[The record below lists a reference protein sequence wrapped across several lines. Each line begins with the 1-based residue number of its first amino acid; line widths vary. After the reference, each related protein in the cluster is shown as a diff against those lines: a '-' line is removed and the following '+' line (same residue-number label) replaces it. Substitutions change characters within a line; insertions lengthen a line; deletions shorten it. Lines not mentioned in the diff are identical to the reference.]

1 MVNKQFI
8 DNDRIK
14 YGENSNTCI
23 ITCSGNFNDMGIITN
38 VNNEIV
44 RILQYNKSEIIGQPI
59 NRIMPKVLAD
69 SHDAFMKN
77 YFETSESKIIGQE
90 RDVFPTSKAGYVVP
104 CTLMIKVL
112 PNLNEGIRMV
122 GFLKDIEKD
131 RLAKNPEFDTEEKD
145 HYIIYGGDNGI
156 IHGITYSC
164 KQEFGIPSSLVWG
177 AGSATNEFT
186 IDSIFP
192 ELLAHDI
199 SDLKAASGVVTTLDT
214 SNLRQN
220 YLIAHNQSEESQA
233 EEEEEDKEKKFRK
246 TKVRAILIQD
256 DTYKD
261 ASMKVLK
268 FFEVHDDDDLKKE
281 NSNVKQS
288 AQDDDKQEEAEER
301 AKDNDAHDNSQ
312 ENENRSE
319 GSSLSA
325 GEGADDIRTLK
336 DFKAL
341 ISEKT
346 TPKSIKVLSRAVIL
360 MFILLIILTSLDLA
374 FRFDQIDTF
383 KTGIT
388 TVQQGY
394 QRHNLMAEIN
404 YRIRM
409 LQLNATGM
417 LVDAPPGLE
426 TELRQDLVSLIDSL
440 SSVQFQIM
448 TATQTLASDDYY
460 TVDSEYI
467 TLEHLLETT
476 VNKERR
482 IYTDS
487 VFQYITAAS
496 SIRNSTLTQLSTPST
511 IDSTLKNFFF
521 VRRNGL
527 GPLRVGSEK
536 AADNFMNY
544 YMDKADSYNTRFEV
558 IMIVGIILLA
568 ISEFILIPIVFSV
581 HRTNN
586 RVLSLFGFIPLSEIT
601 ELAAKCERY
610 MANYLED
617 HKERKDYSGD
627 ESGEDGENQEQNSQ
641 QGKSYIDNS
650 QAQDQELVEGD
661 SVHPDA
667 SAQMDVSERM
677 DANPITT
684 VPGTA
689 KKSQG
694 NNGNLDKSGMPSQAN
709 KTPAG
714 TTAKKTAQL
723 SKEEERKKDAEA
735 EADADLLNDRS
746 QKLLNSRDNR
756 KGKVI
761 FQFTIITLT
770 FVAYYIADYIHELNI
785 LDNVRNSYKHLQL
798 SAQRMPSVRYVI
810 TFTQEIISEG
820 DDFDEVYKYPNVKAV
835 DLRNSYLIAT
845 QTNDKDL
852 RDSEKVAYPSSFNNY
867 FNTFGIYND
876 QNLCNSYYGGAKE
889 QCNNH

>member
-1 MVNKQFI
+1 
-8 DNDRIK
+8 
-14 YGENSNTCI
+14 
-23 ITCSGNFNDMGIITN
+23 
-38 VNNEIV
+38 
-44 RILQYNKSEIIGQPI
+44 
-59 NRIMPKVLAD
+59 
-69 SHDAFMKN
+69 
-77 YFETSESKIIGQE
+77 
-90 RDVFPTSKAGYVVP
+90 
-104 CTLMIKVL
+104 
-112 PNLNEGIRMV
+112 
-122 GFLKDIEKD
+122 
-131 RLAKNPEFDTEEKD
+131 
-145 HYIIYGGDNGI
+145 
-156 IHGITYSC
+156 
-164 KQEFGIPSSLVWG
+164 
-177 AGSATNEFT
+177 
-186 IDSIFP
+186 
-192 ELLAHDI
+192 
-199 SDLKAASGVVTTLDT
+199 
-214 SNLRQN
+214 
-220 YLIAHNQSEESQA
+220 
-233 EEEEEDKEKKFRK
+233 
-246 TKVRAILIQD
+246 
-256 DTYKD
+256 
-261 ASMKVLK
+261 
-268 FFEVHDDDDLKKE
+268 
-281 NSNVKQS
+281 
-288 AQDDDKQEEAEER
+288 
-301 AKDNDAHDNSQ
+301 
-312 ENENRSE
+312 
-319 GSSLSA
+319 
-325 GEGADDIRTLK
+325 
-336 DFKAL
+336 
-341 ISEKT
+341 
-346 TPKSIKVLSRAVIL
+346 
-360 MFILLIILTSLDLA
+360 
-374 FRFDQIDTF
+374 
-383 KTGIT
+383 
-388 TVQQGY
+388 
-394 QRHNLMAEIN
+394 
-404 YRIRM
+404 
-409 LQLNATGM
+409 
-417 LVDAPPGLE
+417 
-426 TELRQDLVSLIDSL
+426 
-440 SSVQFQIM
+440 
-448 TATQTLASDDYY
+448 
-460 TVDSEYI
+460 
-467 TLEHLLETT
+467 
-476 VNKERR
+476 
-482 IYTDS
+482 
-487 VFQYITAAS
+487 
-496 SIRNSTLTQLSTPST
+496 
-511 IDSTLKNFFF
+511 
-521 VRRNGL
+521 
-527 GPLRVGSEK
+527 
-536 AADNFMNY
+536 
-544 YMDKADSYNTRFEV
+544 
-558 IMIVGIILLA
+558 
-568 ISEFILIPIVFSV
+568 
-581 HRTNN
+581 
-586 RVLSLFGFIPLSEIT
+586 
-601 ELAAKCERY
+601 

-889 QCNNH
+889 ESCNNVASGLLSKGISVSVTTVTLNSDDVYAAFNDLADRTLSDSKKFALNLTKFLDSRDIQDFVLPACESLIKDYITSFNDYMDQTTNDERIKFAIFVIWCFFVFFILWGQYLKSLNDKIFRTKGMLNMIPMDIISKNENLKQLFFSGDILQAVK